1 MDENGNLVIY
11 GKDSDNSMF
20 TSAEQFKQAVRAAM
34 EPPTNWSQKFTVD
47 PVVRQP
53 EIASNN
59 ANKNNVTIHYDNMIN
74 IQGDVNDANH
84 IVKQIENV
92 ATGIVD
98 KAIKKSWKDASMT
111 LKYGSY

>member
-1 MDENGNLVIY
+1 MDESRKLVVY
-11 GKDSDNSMF
+11 RKDSDQPVF
-20 TSAEQFKQAVRAAM
+20 TSAEQFREAVRSAM
-34 EPPTNWSQKFTVD
+34 EPSPNWNQQFTVD
-47 PVVRQP
+47 RIVRQP